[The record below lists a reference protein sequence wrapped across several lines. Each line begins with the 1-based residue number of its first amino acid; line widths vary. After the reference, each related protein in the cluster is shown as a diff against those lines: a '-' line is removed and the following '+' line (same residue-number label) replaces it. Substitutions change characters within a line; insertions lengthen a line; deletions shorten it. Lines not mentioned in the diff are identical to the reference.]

1 MSETDGGDSD
11 FSWKSFLQAVSTES
25 LTSSVK
31 GRNVLLKNKV
41 TGAIRAHPME
51 DKELLGL
58 ILVLR
63 GTVGLYVDKASRHA
77 VLEVLRELAVKKR
90 EVFVKAMVAVLE
102 PMVETAQPRKKA
114 NGAGHPDDIA
124 TTAAYRFSILA
135 WVHLAL
141 GERAGLVV
149 SDGVDLAGMMAAA
162 DADDLWK
169 KLVLMAAR
177 LLWGVSPA
185 LPGMHRSKAGY
196 ISWSAHRDLWRTI
209 RAHPRMTRPMLAVLT
224 SPENAGPEAAVLI
237 GNAVSTER
245 RIQGDES
252 ARKRMRGFKDAI
264 VGYIDRVLICAK
276 TPVSYSSVSDLRDFL
291 QLLVGDDFGT
301 LFGPSIS
308 KMLVRSPETVL
319 PTCLWLLQALD
330 ARVFDLTALYV
341 DVFADPLASSLLKSS
356 NASVRG
362 SAADLFAYL
371 AGVPRTSE
379 AARRAAEI
387 VTGPLVRGSYAQPE
401 HRTLLYGLLGDV
413 RAGDAGDACG
423 GSWASS
429 VVILA
434 ALLKM
439 AAKETQEAPVRALF
453 SAIGKHVGVVI
464 GHLAAAGTSDA
475 EGRGECEEILGAFSD
490 AARKGLALPERSA
503 VVRRGWAADAVG
515 EPLWA
520 IFGSLDSGVAD
531 TVGSQWMA
539 AHVLPLVA
547 QLAAT
552 AEKSTAAP
560 LAASGGALEA
570 HVGFALLLRLT
581 TARNGGGDR
590 VAGMDGARLVDAVV
604 GTEKSLVLWDKV
616 FHKCGGLR
624 ETSWLLRCATTLFA
638 NGCDDPRV
646 ADLLLWVACHRPT
659 DECDGKQVVRA
670 AIGALATMS
679 QLDALRLWSLLEAP
693 LFAEMTASLATEAN
707 ARSARWSE
715 ILSAAAAG
723 IPAAH
728 GADPG
733 ARRRRALVAMALASH
748 HRAVVG
754 ESGKTSV
761 WVSLIQSASVDP
773 GDLCRDNLPALRQCV
788 VDALEASYAAGGGR
802 PGTPT
807 MDERGRAALN
817 LIKDLVFIGGEAVA
831 LRVLEYAHDS
841 IDPAEISQLTADDLS
856 VWRTPADQLHFDPV
870 EAKRRAQGTARTAKN
885 KDDLWAEQV
894 QAEIA
899 RKKNIARKL
908 SKEDQGLVDAQREKE
923 NGVRGH
929 VRSVH
934 SGLLRGLA
942 IVRAVVEGSASVA
955 SASMLA
961 LVRIVVKRA
970 VIGGGAVARELA
982 GPGIVATMVALA
994 GVADGLD
1001 ADMRLPLAMGLLRA
1015 RGFESVVPDNWMRES
1030 MESLATRVYYRLRVN
1045 CEASPLPPAGF
1056 NFLLPFMQATAELG
1070 GWGKR
1075 VPKKRGVVEEH
1086 DEYAQMDSA
1095 SEQLS
1100 MAVALLSFHAHFG
1113 NVEAMPRKEML
1124 DLMVLVMAT
1133 QPALLA
1139 GCRDTMVKMAEEME
1153 GSDTP
1158 LERDALLAGLVQPD
1172 SAVRGACL
1180 LALDY
1185 VDLTGLE
1192 YSAPLWA
1199 NVGGRGSETV
1209 ALEQNAELAQAL
1221 WADNGMEAVPALVA
1235 GLVPLLGSAAS
1246 EVRSCAARSIGLAVR
1261 EAREQGGDGE
1271 DGAAMVAV
1279 ALDELMRAYS
1289 AWHVSLEP
1297 EYDEYGIVVAG
1308 TQNRADTAEPRVAV
1322 ADALHHL
1329 APELGTA
1336 DQVNAVIRFLV
1347 EDGVLGERSEP
1358 VRAHMLAAGARA
1370 VSLEHGTRWSAQL
1383 MPTLERFLAER
1394 DRRTVAY
1401 DRIREGVVVLLGR
1414 LAQHLPGGGENDARV
1429 ADAVDRLVATLATPS
1444 EAVQSAVGDCL
1455 PPLAKRIDEPK
1466 FAALVEAVLGRT
1478 LDGAKYSDRRGGAF
1492 GLAGLVRGRGLAAL
1506 KRYGVIDRLRA
1517 ACEDKRAQTQQQ
1529 RQGALFAYET
1539 LASTVGRLF
1548 EPYVIQ
1554 FIPQL
1559 LELFGDGSGDVREA
1573 ALDTARAIMG
1583 SISGH
1588 GVKLVLPAALA
1599 GLGADQWRTK
1609 KGSVEMLG
1617 SMAFCAPKQLSTSL
1631 PRVVPSIIEALT
1643 DTHGQV
1649 SAAAR
1654 QALLR
1659 FGDVIHNPEI
1669 QAIVPAILAALD
1681 DPAQQTDAALRT
1693 LLHTAFVHYVDAPS
1707 LALVVP
1713 VLERGMRERN
1723 ASTKRSAAQIM
1734 GSMATLTDPK
1744 DLAPYL
1750 GSLVPLVRGVLVDP
1764 VPEARATAAKAL
1776 GSLVQ
1781 RLGEEQFPSLVA
1793 DLIKVL
1799 KGGDASGVD
1808 RAGAA
1813 QGLSEVLAGVGVGRL
1828 EGLLP
1833 EVLASCNGAAQVP
1846 VREGFMTLL
1855 IYLPTTF
1862 GDEFRRFLPQVLA
1875 PVLAGLA
1882 DENELVRVAAMR
1894 AGRILVVS
1902 YSVSAADVILPELL
1916 AALGHALW
1924 RIRQSSIELL
1934 GEFLYRMAGITG
1946 KQAERD
1952 REAAR
1957 ELFFAAHGEDSDGAE
1972 AAGGVDV
1979 DGDGDEADNEAEEE
1993 AAISSNLREVL
2004 NEKLGAD
2011 RCQAVLAALYV
2022 ARSDVSALVRQASFG
2037 VWKSIVH
2044 NTPRTVRECL
2054 SSIMEIVLAG
2064 LSSAAYDRR
2073 TSAARTLGD
2082 LVHKLGEAV
2091 MSRVVPILRKAL
2103 SATGGG
2109 AGSGVRHGVFVGL
2122 AEILHSTG
2130 KAYVDDYADA
2140 MVPLVRRGLCDDD
2153 AAVREAAAAAFNALQ
2168 QAVGPRAVDAVVP
2181 PLLAAL
2187 TQRDG
2192 GALVGGDLDGIDA
2205 AGALEALREL
2215 MAVRAS
2221 AVFPVLIPTLTARPV
2236 SAFNARAL
2244 ASLIQVS
2251 SGGGGGGVLGRRL
2264 PHILA
2269 AVFESLPIHHAAG
2282 DGEAEDALRE
2292 TVRVVVGQAAADEAT
2307 LETLMLKFH
2316 EMARVGEGVD
2326 LAAAPQDAS
2335 RVAEACFAMEA
2346 LCKAFGP
2353 SSAARG
2359 RSVLGAHV
2367 ADWLRILIDLLAA
2380 PSPHAVRAAWAALDA
2395 LCRTIPK
2402 DDYDGYVG
2410 PVSRAVQHATD
2421 QLLPRTR
2428 PTMPGF
2434 DLPKGI
2440 APLLPIYAQGLLTG
2454 SPDTKERAVRGMA
2467 RLVRFTAPSAL
2478 RLFATGITGPLIRI
2492 VGDRN
2497 PPNVKAAILSTLG
2510 LLLAQ
2515 VPALMRPFLPQL
2527 QRTFVRALSEPD
2539 DIVRQRAAAALAALI
2554 PLQTRL
2560 DPLVAELTA
2569 GLSKQQQ
2576 AGGAADD
2583 PGMRMA
2589 VLKAV
2594 CAVFRAPGAS
2604 SLSPASMQTLEAAV
2618 LARNEFSSLGSSAA
2632 NSDYRWRALRSRA
2645 FGGLCSIL
2653 PADLAARMVV
2663 QHAIVAPPA
2672 DPASAA
2678 GAGGDSGL
2686 VQGLKMEFLA
2696 AVLAQAPGLARESS
2710 ELQLKISACVDRALT
2725 PRTGGGG
2732 AGEAVGQAALQAAG
2746 VAKNMLL
2753 PPRGASAILPGDSPI
2768 ALQMCQALVRV
2779 VSLGADQHNNGGFDN
2794 DVLQAALLALKA
2806 LAKHRFRETVEPIRD
2821 SVVGAAVALVRNR
2834 NIPVKLAAE
2843 RCVLYALRLA
2853 RVPAAADEQE
2863 AVGESFEGSLD
2874 GLNSYVANVGGPE
2887 SDAGKT
2893 VLDYHRRVMSKLA
2906 DATRELDYVS
2916 DDDDDDAGNLSLVS
2930 GGDGEST
2937 AADI

>member
-1 MSETDGGDSD
+1 MSEADGGDSG

-41 TGAIRAHPME
+41 TGAIRGHPME

-77 VLEVLRELAVKKR
+77 VLDVLRELAAKKR
-90 EVFVKAMVAVLE
+90 DVFVKAMVAVLE

-141 GERAGLVV
+141 GERAGLVAK
-149 SDGVDLAGMMAAA
+149 DGVDLAGMMAAA

-185 LPGMHRSKAGY
+185 LPGMHRTKVGY

-245 RIQGDES
+245 RIQGDEN
-252 ARKRMRGFKDAI
+252 ARRRMSGFKDAI

-291 QLLVGDDFGT
+291 QLLVGDDFGA

-330 ARVFDLTALYV
+330 ATQFDLTRLWA
-341 DVFADPLASSLLKSS
+341 DVFAEPLASSLLKSS

-362 SAADLFAYL
+362 SAANLFAYL

-379 AARRAAEI
+379 AARSAAET

-401 HRTLLYGLLGDV
+401 HRALLYGLLGDV
-413 RAGDAGDACG
+413 RASGN

-429 VVILA
+429 AVILA

-464 GHLAAAGTSDA
+464 GHLAAAGASDA
-475 EGRGECEEILGAFSD
+475 EGRGECEEILGVFAE

-520 IFGSLDSGVAD
+520 IFGPLDSGVAD
-531 TVGSQWMA
+531 IAGSQWMA

-560 LAASGGALEA
+560 LAASGGTLEA
-570 HVGFALLLRLT
+570 HVGFALPLRLT
-581 TARNGGGDR
+581 AARRDSGDR
-590 VAGMDGARLVDAVV
+590 VGVAGVDGARLVDAVV

-638 NGCDDPRV
+638 DGCDDPRV
-646 ADLLLWVACHRPT
+646 ADLLLWVACHRPS
-659 DECDGKQVVRA
+659 DESDGKQVVRA

-679 QLDALRLWSLLEAP
+679 RLDALRLWRLLEAP
-693 LFAEMTASLATEAN
+693 LFAEMTASLATEASVL
-707 ARSARWSE
+707 RSARWSE
-715 ILSAAAAG
+715 ILGAAAAG
-723 IPAAH
+723 ISSSN
-728 GADPG
+728 GGGDTG
-733 ARRRRALVAMALASH
+733 DEILRRRALVAMALAAH
-748 HRAVVG
+748 HRAVVA
-754 ESGKTSV
+754 ESGKTSA

-788 VDALEASYAAGGGR
+788 VDALEA
-802 PGTPT
+802 PT
-807 MDERGRAALN
+807 MDERGQAALN

-831 LRVLEYAHDS
+831 QRVLEYAHDS
-841 IDPAEISQLTADDLS
+841 IDPAAISQLTADDLA
-856 VWRTPADQLHFDPV
+856 VWRTPADQLHLDPV
-870 EAKRRAQGTARTAKN
+870 EAKRRTQGTARTAKN

-894 QAEIA
+894 KEEIA

-908 SKEDQGLVDAQREKE
+908 SKEDQDLVDAQRAKE
-923 NGVRGH
+923 TRIRGH
-929 VRSVH
+929 VDRVH

-942 IVRAVVEGSASVA
+942 VVRAVVEGSASVA
-955 SASMLA
+955 SASMLE

-970 VIGGGAVARELA
+970 VIGGGGVARELA
-982 GPGIVATMVALA
+982 GREIVATMVALA

-1001 ADMRLPLAMGLLRA
+1001 ADMRLPLTMGLLRA
-1015 RGFESVVPDNWMRES
+1015 RGFECVVPDNWMRET

-1075 VPKKRGVVEEH
+1075 AATKKGVVEEH

-1185 VDLTGLE
+1185 VDLTDLD

-1199 NVGGRGSETV
+1199 NVGGRGSDTV

-1235 GLVPLLGSAAS
+1235 DLVPLLGSAAS
-1246 EVRSCAARSIGLAVR
+1246 EVRGCAARSIGLAVR
-1261 EAREQGGDGE
+1261 EAREQGDEDG
-1271 DGAAMVAV
+1271 GAAMVAV
-1279 ALDELMRAYS
+1279 ALDELVRAYS

-1322 ADALHHL
+1322 ADALYHL

-1347 EDGVLGERSEP
+1347 EDGVLGERSER

-1370 VSLEHGTRWSAQL
+1370 VSLEHGHQWSAQL

-1414 LAQHLPGGGENDARV
+1414 LAQHLPGGAENDARV

-1478 LDGAKYSDRRGGAF
+1478 LEGAKYSDRRGGAF

-1517 ACEDKRAQTQQQ
+1517 ACEDRRAQTQQQ

-1559 LELFGDGSGDVREA
+1559 LELFGDGSGDVRDA

-1617 SMAFCAPKQLSTSL
+1617 SMAFCAPKQLSISL
-1631 PRVVPSIIEALT
+1631 PRVVPSIIDALT

-1681 DPAQQTDAALRT
+1681 DPAKQTDAALRT

-1862 GDEFRRFLPQVLA
+1862 GDDFRRFLPQVLA

-1902 YSVSAADVILPELL
+1902 YSVTEADVILPELL

-1957 ELFFAAHGEDSDGAE
+1957 ELFFAAHGGDSDAEEAGAGE
-1972 AAGGVDV
+1972 EKE
-1979 DGDGDEADNEAEEE
+1979 DEDDADNEAEEE

-2004 NEKLGAD
+2004 NEKLGVD

-2044 NTPRTVRECL
+2044 NTPRTVRESL
-2054 SSIMEIVLAG
+2054 SSIMEIVLVG
-2064 LSSAAYDRR
+2064 LSSADYDRR

-2109 AGSGVRHGVFVGL
+2109 GSSGVRHGVFVGL

-2140 MVPLVRRGLCDDD
+2140 MVPLVRRGLCDAD

-2192 GALVGGDLDGIDA
+2192 GALAGGDLDGIDA
-2205 AGALEALREL
+2205 ASALEALREL

-2221 AVFPVLIPTLTARPV
+2221 AVFPVLIPTLTARPI
-2236 SAFNARAL
+2236 STFNARAL

-2251 SGGGGGGVLGRRL
+2251 GGGVLGRRL
-2264 PHILA
+2264 PHILT

-2282 DGEAEDALRE
+2282 DADAEAALRE

-2307 LETLMLKFH
+2307 LDTLMLKFH
-2316 EMARVGEGVD
+2316 EMVKVGEGVD
-2326 LAAAPQDAS
+2326 LAAATQDAS

-2346 LCKAFGP
+2346 LCRAFGP
-2353 SSAARG
+2353 NSAARG

-2380 PSPHAVRAAWAALDA
+2380 PSPHVVRAAWAALDA
-2395 LCRTIPK
+2395 LCRAVPK

-2421 QLLPRTR
+2421 QVLPRTR
-2428 PTMPGF
+2428 RTMPGF
-2434 DLPKGI
+2434 DLARGI
-2440 APLLPIYAQGLLTG
+2440 GPLLPIYAQGLLAG

-2467 RLVRFTAPSAL
+2467 RLVRFTDPSAL

-2527 QRTFVRALSEPD
+2527 QRTFVRALAEPD

-2554 PLQTRL
+2554 PLQARL

-2569 GLSKQQQ
+2569 GLSKQQ
-2576 AGGAADD
+2576 AGADD
-2583 PGMRMA
+2583 DLGMRMA
-2589 VLKAV
+2589 ALKAV
-2594 CAVFRAPGAS
+2594 CAVFHAPGAAA
-2604 SLSPASMQTLEAAV
+2604 LSAASVQTLEAVV
-2618 LARNEFSSLGSSAA
+2618 LARGEFSALGSAAA
-2632 NSDYRWRALRSRA
+2632 NSDHRWRALRSRA
-2645 FGGLCSIL
+2645 FGGLCAIL
-2653 PADLAARMVV
+2653 PGDVAARMVV
-2663 QHAIVAPPA
+2663 QHAIA
-2672 DPASAA
+2672 DPAGA
-2678 GAGGDSGL
+2678 GAGDAGL
-2686 VQGLKMEFLA
+2686 VQGLRMEFLA
-2696 AVLAQAPGLARESS
+2696 AVLAQAPGLVRASDD
-2710 ELQLKISACVDRALT
+2710 LQQRISGCVDRALLA
-2725 PRTGGGG
+2725 PGGGG
-2732 AGEAVGQAALQAAG
+2732 GQAALQAAG
-2746 VAKNMLL
+2746 VAKAMLL
-2753 PPRGASAILPGDSPI
+2753 APRGAPAVLPGDSPL
-2768 ALQMCQALVRV
+2768 AQQLCRALVRV
-2779 VSLGADQHNNGGFDN
+2779 VSLGGADQHAVDA

-2806 LAKHRFRETVEPIRD
+2806 LAKRRFRETVEPVRD
-2821 SVVGAAVALVRNR
+2821 AVVGAAVALVRSR

-2853 RVPAAADEQE
+2853 RVPAAAGGDEDE
-2863 AVGESFEGSLD
+2863 AFDGGLD
-2874 GLNSYVANVGGPE
+2874 GLDSYVAGVGGPE
-2887 SDAGKT
+2887 SDAGRT

-2916 DDDDDDAGNLSLVS
+2916 DDDDDDDDAGNSSLGI
-2930 GGDGEST
+2930 GGDDGFAA